1 MSALAA
7 KLHRTTQALTAARAR
22 LDELDKRSCGG

>member
-1 MSALAA
+1 MSALAS

-22 LDELDKRSCGG
+22 RQSQQRGDRA